1 MRPKFLEDISK
12 ITGNDELTLAYSG
25 EFRDTLTDRIIE
37 LAETYFESSAQ
48 TAKLRKKTS
57 FLVAEC
63 FQNVI
68 RHGSKEAELIFDS
81 PRRVESFV
89 LRFHSG
95 KCFILS
101 ENAVHNS
108 NVDQLRALIEEVN
121 SVDREKLRKLYR
133 ELLKKAEFTDHGGAG
148 LGLIEMTRR
157 SGNKLRYS
165 FKKLDERYSVFHFML
180 ILENKK
186 EYNEE
191 TDYSDEFE
199 QIESIISNLKTANQF
214 LLYRGE
220 FDKELVNPVTE
231 MIEKNLDA
239 QKRPLAVKV
248 KYYHAAI
255 NIMNLI
261 SKHEIPPGGNKEGII
276 SLGITDTGY
285 SIHSR
290 YSLSE
295 EAGKRLEGILE
306 CVRAES
312 QKEHNQ
318 PEDPKSGKLKY
329 RSDDDLTGVFL
340 QLSRISQSWDY
351 GMNKL
356 PDNSWMFSY
365 EVHIQ

>member
-1 MRPKFLEDISK
+1 MRPKFLEEISS
-12 ITGNDELTLAYSG
+12 ISDRDELTLAYSG

-37 LAETYFESSAQ
+37 LAETYFESSEQ
-48 TAKLRKKTS
+48 TPKLRKKTS
-57 FLVAEC
+57 FLVTEC

-81 PRRVESFV
+81 PMRVESFV

-108 NVDQLRALIEEVN
+108 NVDQLSALIEEVN
-121 SVDREKLRKLYR
+121 SVEREKLRKLYR

-165 FKKLDERYSVFHFML
+165 FQKLDERYSVFHFML
-180 ILENKK
+180 VLESKK
-186 EYNEE
+186 DHHEDSDFSEE
-191 TDYSDEFE
+191 FA
-199 QIESIISNLKTANQF
+199 QIESIISNLKSANQF
-214 LLYRGE
+214 LFYRGE
-220 FDKELVNPVTE
+220 FDKVLVNPVTE

-239 QKRPLAVKV
+239 QKRSLAVKV

-261 SKHEIPPGGNKEGII
+261 SKHEVPPGGNKEGVI

-290 YSLSE
+290 YNLNE
-295 EAGKRLEGILE
+295 EAGKRLQGILE
-306 CVRAES
+306 CVRRES
-312 QKEHNQ
+312 QADNNQ
-318 PEDPKSGKLKY
+318 QEDPKSGKMKY

-351 GMNKL
+351 ILDELSDK
-356 PDNSWMFSY
+356 SWLFSY
-365 EVHIQ
+365 EIHIK